1 MEGWD
6 GVVCGDADLAL
17 AIVSV
22 LLANNLRELRLRQSI
37 EASAKLLRDHN
48 ETLKDESAKLAES
61 NRGLEH
67 NLTLLQTSIGLFG
80 SQGDEWFEKLHSKL
94 STLEDSSAP
103 RVRSVSPRHV

>member
-61 NRGLEH
+61 NRETQAIQEKILAARGASGSSL
-67 NLTLLQTSIGLFG
+67 LT
-80 SQGDEWFEKLHSKL
+80 SQGELSALQKEYDEFVSTSKHTREKM
-94 STLEDSSAP
+94 
-103 RVRSVSPRHV
+103 